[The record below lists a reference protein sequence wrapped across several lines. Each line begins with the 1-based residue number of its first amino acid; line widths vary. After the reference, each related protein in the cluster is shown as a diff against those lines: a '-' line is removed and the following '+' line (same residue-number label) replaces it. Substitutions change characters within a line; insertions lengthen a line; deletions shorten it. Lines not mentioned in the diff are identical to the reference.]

1 MIKYQRFIEWLSPN
15 IKCWKVPFEW
25 SFHLR
30 YIKYRQSTLTNST
43 MLRTSKLLF
52 SCRTRK
58 TVESKV
64 WLKIILKKTDFKI
77 DFTIWFQSLV
87 CTDGQCFP
95 IRHYSWLNRF
105 SLDSIK
111 RTHFWVS
118 HISNICC
125 TLVNLGNVFF
135 FENDFK

>member
-1 MIKYQRFIEWLSPN
+1 MIKISEIWVAFTEHE
-15 IKCWKVPFEW
+15 KCLLNEAFT
-25 SFHLR
+25 H
-30 YIKYRQSTLTNST
+30 IQYRQSILTNSI

-77 DFTIWFQSLV
+77 DFTIWFLIV
-87 CTDGQCFP
+87 VGTDGQCFL

-105 SLDSIK
+105 SLDSK
-111 RTHFWVS
+111 KWTHFWVS
-118 HISNICC
+118 HIFNIYC

-135 FENDFK
+135 